1 MATTYEQIKA
11 QIADLERQASDVRRQ
26 EIKDAVST
34 VRELIQKHSL
44 SLHDI
49 GEKLFGKPGAGRS
62 AKASGPKS
70 APKFKDP
77 KSGKTWTGRGKPPNW
92 IVGISNRDP
101 FLIVKANA
109 APTKAKATPKK
120 RGTPKKSAGA

>member
-92 IVGISNRDP
+92 IVGIANRDP
-101 FLIVKANA
+101 FLIDKAAA
-109 APTKAKATPKK
+109 APKKAKVAAK
-120 RGTPKKSAGA
+120 RKAAPKKSAA